1 MMLSEKSLNFSK
13 KKPSLLLVSHT
24 PLVAHFFL
32 REHIKML
39 GNTFDVLVAHNSNI
53 DTYCPSVSDLCE
65 VYNLTI
71 QRRFAFWGD
80 LWAFIQLSKLVYK
93 IRPKVILSM
102 TPKSGLIGML
112 VARIFRIGIRV
123 HIFQGEVW
131 PNRTGIVKKIL
142 QFCDSLVIRNS
153 THLLCVSSS
162 EKNLL
167 QRTFR
172 INAGKL
178 KMLGKGTICGV
189 KPNFFSNNRKKR
201 EQAQRIYDIPENS
214 KVCVYVGRICEEK
227 GIRELIA
234 AFCQLDHTDRDKR
247 LILVGPEENFSA
259 TSALQKWP
267 VHIRDLISIYPFTDD
282 PSLVLSKSDFLCLP
296 SHREGFGLAII
307 EAAAMGLP
315 AIGSRIVGVSDAI
328 VDNETGLLHE
338 AKNVSDLSRCMQKMF
353 DNDFLRLEMGRKAE
367 RRAHKYYKQLHVVSL
382 YDEYI
387 RGLI

>member
-1 MMLSEKSLNFSK
+1 MFGKKFLNSSEI
-13 KKPSLLLVSHT
+13 KPSLLIVSHT

-32 REHIKML
+32 REHIKIL
-39 GNTFDVLVAHNSNI
+39 GDTFDVRIAHNTNI
-53 DTYCPSVSDLCE
+53 DTYCPGVSDLCKE
-65 VYNLTI
+65 YNLTI
-71 QRRFAFWGD
+71 QRRFAVWGD
-80 LWAFIQLSKLVYK
+80 LWAVIQLSKLVTK
-93 IRPKVILSM
+93 IRPKVVLSM

-131 PNRTGIVKKIL
+131 PNRTGIVRKLL
-142 QFCDSLVIRNS
+142 QFCDALIIRNS

-162 EKNLL
+162 ERDLL

-178 KMLGKGTICGV
+178 ELLGKGTICGV
-189 KPNFFSNNRKKR
+189 KPNFFLNNKEKRK
-201 EQAQRIYDIPENS
+201 QAQQIYDVPVNT

-227 GIRELIA
+227 GLRELIT
-234 AFCQLDHTDRDKR
+234 AFCQLNHTDRDKR
-247 LILVGPEENFSA
+247 LILVGPEENFSV

-267 VHIRDLISIYPFTDD
+267 ADIVDLISIHPFTDD

-296 SHREGFGLAII
+296 SHREGFGLTII

-315 AIGSRIVGVSDAI
+315 AIGSRIVGISDAI

-338 AKNVSDLSRCMQKMF
+338 VKNVSDLSRCMQKMF
-353 DNDFLRLEMGRKAE
+353 DDDTLRREMGRKAKL
-367 RRAHKYYKQLHVVSL
+367 RAHKYFRELQVVSL
-382 YDEYI
+382 YDDYI
-387 RGLI
+387 RGLK

>member
-1 MMLSEKSLNFSK
+1 MSGKKSFNLSET
-13 KKPSLLLVSHT
+13 KPSLLIVSHT

-32 REHIKML
+32 REHIKIL
-39 GNTFDVLVAHNSNI
+39 GNTFDVLLAHNTNI
-53 DTYCPSVSDLCE
+53 DTYCPGVSDLCKE
-65 VYNLTI
+65 YNLTI
-71 QRRFAFWGD
+71 QRRFAIWGD
-80 LWAFIQLSKLVYK
+80 LWAVIQLSKLVTK
-93 IRPKVILSM
+93 IRPKVVLSM

-131 PNRTGIVKKIL
+131 PNRTGIVRKLL
-142 QFCDSLVIRNS
+142 QFCDALIIRNS

-162 EKNLL
+162 ERDLL

-178 KMLGKGTICGV
+178 ELLGKGTICGV
-189 KPNFFSNNRKKR
+189 KPNFFLNNKEKRK
-201 EQAQRIYDIPENS
+201 QAQQIYDVPVNT

-227 GIRELIA
+227 GLRELIA
-234 AFCQLDHTDRDKR
+234 AFCQLNHTDRDKR
-247 LILVGPEENFSA
+247 LILVGPEENFSV

-267 VHIRDLISIYPFTDD
+267 VDIVDLISIHPFTDD

-296 SHREGFGLAII
+296 SHREGFGLTII

-315 AIGSRIVGVSDAI
+315 AIGSRIVGISDAI

-338 AKNVSDLSRCMQKMF
+338 VKNVSDLSRCMQKMF
-353 DNDFLRLEMGRKAE
+353 DDDTLRREMGRRAKL
-367 RRAHKYYKQLHVVSL
+367 RAHKYFRQLQVVSL
-382 YDEYI
+382 YDDYI
-387 RGLI
+387 RGLK

>member
-1 MMLSEKSLNFSK
+1 MKESFNLYKT
-13 KKPSLLLVSHT
+13 KPSLLIVSHT

-32 REHIKML
+32 REHIKIL
-39 GNTFDVLVAHNSNI
+39 GDTFDVLIAHNTNI
-53 DTYCPSVSDLCE
+53 DTYCPDVSDLCKE
-65 VYNLTI
+65 YNLTI
-71 QRRFAFWGD
+71 QRRFAVWGD
-80 LWAFIQLSKLVYK
+80 LWAVIQLSKLIIK
-93 IRPKVILSM
+93 IRPKVVLSM

-131 PNRTGIVKKIL
+131 QNRTGIIRKIL
-142 QFCDSLVIRNS
+142 QFCDALIIRNS

-162 EKNLL
+162 ERDLL

-178 KMLGKGTICGV
+178 ELLGKGTICGV
-189 KPNFFSNNRKKR
+189 KPNFFLNNKEKRK
-201 EQAQRIYDIPENS
+201 QAQQIYDVPANV

-227 GIRELIA
+227 GLRELIT
-234 AFCQLDHTDRDKR
+234 AFCQLNHTERDKR
-247 LILVGPEENFSA
+247 LILVGPEENFSV

-267 VHIRDLISIYPFTDD
+267 ADIIDLISIHPFTDD

-296 SHREGFGLAII
+296 SHREGFGLTII

-315 AIGSRIVGVSDAI
+315 AIGSKIVGVSDAI

-338 AKNVSDLSRCMQKMF
+338 VKNVSDLSRCMQKMF
-353 DNDFLRLEMGRKAE
+353 DDDTLRREMGRKAKL
-367 RRAHKYYKQLHVVSL
+367 RAHKYFRQMQVVSL
-382 YDEYI
+382 YDDYI
-387 RGLI
+387 RGLK